1 MCPCMYVCTHTLYNV
16 HVHVLLHIHVHVHV
30 GDAVQKLLP
39 PVLSPL
45 QESSFSESQQS
56 QDEDIFSQQIP
67 LVGGGDVKEEGG
79 GGQSASPDPSS
90 TRQQRF
96 RLLQQLEQSSGTMS
110 QSASELET
118 DDHFMGMYEQQMM
131 ADFEA
136 MYEEME
142 PSQSEGEKDGPSA
155 HSDDAEV
162 VVDPRA
168 TKVIDLSSTQELV
181 SQVLQEE
188 EGGEAVDEKMG
199 ERSKDVEE
207 GEVSD
212 SSDERAGG
220 SKKKVRPLS
229 LSLSLINC

>member
-1 MCPCMYVCTHTLYNV
+1 M
-16 HVHVLLHIHVHVHV
+16 
-30 GDAVQKLLP
+30 
-39 PVLSPL
+39 
-45 QESSFSESQQS
+45 
-56 QDEDIFSQQIP
+56 
-67 LVGGGDVKEEGG
+67 GGGDVKEEGG

-142 PSQSEGEKDGPSA
+142 PSQSEGEKDGPRA

-181 SQVLQEE
+181 SQVLQDE
-188 EGGEAVDEKMG
+188 EGGEAVDERKG

-220 SKKKVRPLS
+220 SKKKVRPPLS
-229 LSLSLINC
+229 LSLSLSLFHTHTHANSLLLPLSRHGKPYMYTDHFFCCPIYPLYCHKHKHTLTPTL